1 MPSFVSGARSALVAV
16 LLAIAFGMPSPAA
29 AQGQPI
35 EVLDRMFARAV
46 ENREPR
52 GVVANGSPARPL
64 YFWMTFEAD
73 RSVAADISAAGIL
86 PMIHRWTH
94 YDAGGAATMSVDV
107 AVGSVPKALIG
118 RLGAPDRFAWRT
130 WSYKAATTPG
140 LWTVEVLYRNRPL
153 ACGAEPCR
161 FAIELK

>member
-1 MPSFVSGARSALVAV
+1 MPSIVTTSALPALVA
-16 LLAIAFGMPSPAA
+16 LGLAYGVAVPPPAA

-35 EVLDRMFARAV
+35 EVLDRMFARSV

-64 YFWMTFEAD
+64 FFWMMFEAD
-73 RSVAADISAAGIL
+73 RSVAADINAAGRL

-94 YDAGGAATMSVDV
+94 YDGGGATMSVEIP
-107 AVGSVPKALIG
+107 VGSIPKELIG
-118 RLGAPDRFAWRT
+118 RLGSPDRFLWRT
-130 WSYKAATTPG
+130 WSNKAVIAPG
-140 LWTVEVLYRNRPL
+140 LWTVEVLYKNLPL
-153 ACGAEPCR
+153 ACGAEPCK